1 MTLRSGLLVVFLFA
15 LLAAPA
21 LAQAKGVP
29 GAALVETEIAR
40 NVAYVGE
47 AITVRL
53 VVLYDRAAFDRSVI
67 QPFQRALDVPVHL
80 GVPWIT
86 GIDGTRSLEALPA
99 SSDDGLTI
107 ALNDDVVTASP
118 GEQRRALGRVFD
130 TLIVTRRFEMQR
142 AGQLVIPAPILRF
155 WYATEF
161 REDFVQGRVPVDRLD
176 AVIHGAPIVLTVL
189 PLPTDGR
196 PDAFTG
202 AIGRFTVSAVA
213 DPGEI
218 DVGDTFALRV
228 RIEGD
233 GNWDF
238 AAPRLE
244 DVAEFQAFHVYGV
257 IDELVDGAREL
268 TYQIAPMSDA
278 AKAVPA
284 IPFAFFDTA
293 LKAPGYRV
301 EWTETIPLAIRPAPN
316 ADSNALVGSPA
327 SPPPV
332 PPSKPMIPRS
342 WITWLVLGVLSLSL
356 TLRIVRWRRS
366 RQTTEHPDEQR
377 RHEAHA
383 ALASFGASSADDLAD
398 VFAAVIA
405 AHLKVPVAS
414 VISPDLS
421 ALLEATGVPVE
432 RADAAAALLERL
444 VAARYGGAAP
454 GADDLDAVRGIAEG
468 LRRASS

>member
-1 MTLRSGLLVVFLFA
+1 MVPMRASLVGA
-15 LLAAPA
+15 LLGVLAAHAPA
-21 LAQAKGVP
+21 QEKDITR
-29 GAALVETEIAR
+29 AAAVETEVAR

-53 VVLYDRAAFDRSVI
+53 VVLYDRGAIEKNAI
-67 QPFQRALDVPVHL
+67 QPFQRQLDVPVHL

-86 GIDGTRSLEALPA
+86 GIDGARSLEMLPA
-99 SSDDGLTI
+99 PGDNGLTI

-142 AGQLVIPAPILRF
+142 AGQLVIPATILRF

-161 REDFVQGRVPVDRLD
+161 RDDFVQGRVPVDRLD

-202 AIGRFTVSAVA
+202 AIGRFTVSATA
-213 DPGEI
+213 DLGEI

-268 TYQIAPMSDA
+268 TYQIAPVSDA

-301 EWTETIPLAIRPAPN
+301 EWTDAIPLTVRPDPS
-316 ADSNALVGSPA
+316 ADSNALVGSRSS
-327 SPPPV
+327 SPPKPE
-332 PPSKPMIPRS
+332 PMIPRS
-342 WITWLVLGVLSLSL
+342 LIVWLVTGVLALSL
-356 TLRIVRWRRS
+356 AIRIVRWRRS
-366 RQTTEHPDEQR
+366 RQTVEHPDER
-377 RHEAHA
+377 RLDEAHA
-383 ALASFGASSADDLAD
+383 ALAAFDSAAGDDLSD

-405 AHLKVPVAS
+405 AQLDVPAAS

-421 ALLEATGVPVE
+421 ARLEATGVPVE
-432 RADAAAALLERL
+432 RAEATATLLERL
-444 VAARYGGAAP
+444 VAARYGGAVP